1 MRKVARWL
9 ILCYFP
15 VEFSSTIRL
24 QRWSLEVTKV
34 HKPKIIAGN
43 EALLARRYATA
54 LMELAEEQKVLNEV
68 AKDVKVLQ
76 EVIDSDKIFHLIAN
90 HPRLPVS
97 AMEKLMKEI
106 VVRAKLHELTGSFLA
121 LVAKGRRMGILG
133 LMIDVFQADLAQHRN
148 EHTAY
153 VTAAEHLSD
162 DQKESL
168 SKQLAILT
176 GGTVK
181 IIADKDESLM
191 GGLVIKIGSRLL
203 DASLKGKMALLARHL
218 KSQQEAA

>member
-1 MRKVARWL
+1 V
-9 ILCYFP
+9 
-15 VEFSSTIRL
+15 S
-24 QRWSLEVTKV
+24 KV

-54 LMELAEEQKVLNEV
+54 LMEMAEEKKVLNEV

-76 EVIDSDKIFHLIAN
+76 EVIDSDKIFSILAN

-106 VVRAKLHELTGSFLA
+106 VARAKLHELTGSFLT
-121 LVAKGRRMGILG
+121 LLAKGRRMGILG
-133 LMIDVFQADLAQHRN
+133 LIIDVFQAELAIRHN

-153 VTAAEHLSD
+153 VTMADHLSD
-162 DQKESL
+162 EQKENL
-168 SKQLAILT
+168 SKQLALLT

-181 IIADKDESLM
+181 IVTEKDESLM

-203 DASLKGKMALLARHL
+203 DASLKGKLALLARHL